1 MLRAAV
7 LHQALG
13 FLELCF
19 MLAAPEFRIK
29 STRQL
34 ARIIRIVI
42 TILIVTILSGRL
54 FDIVF

>member
-7 LHQALG
+7 LHQAMG

-19 MLAAPEFRIK
+19 MLAATEFRIK
-29 STRQL
+29 STSQL
-34 ARIIRIVI
+34 ERIIRIVI
-42 TILIVTILSGRL
+42 TILIVTILSDRL